1 MPGNVDI
8 QGYVFPPFR
17 GLDLKDAP
25 LDVPAQFSRS
35 ANFIDFDL
43 LGAIQKAKGP
53 ARFNGIQLAGNDSVY
68 GIYEYIQND
77 GDRFIIAYTSDGKFW
92 KISSA
97 GVATDITPA
106 NVTIGVNKIPHFAT
120 MNNLCI
126 IGDGTNPPIYIY
138 DAVSN
143 ATIFELGLTAPASAP
158 SGAPGAAGVL
168 TGAYTYKV
176 VFVSPTGA
184 KSNAGPASVV
194 VNPAAQQVNLTLIP
208 INVDTA
214 ENVSAREI
222 YRVAAGGIVYYYV
235 TTINDN
241 VTTVYTDNIADTAL
255 GPRLIEEREKPPAG
269 LRGFVEYAGSLYG
282 YIENG
287 HDLLYTQVNEPEA
300 WGAFN
305 TEPIVPGDGGPI
317 TGLGKINDLVV
328 FKRRSIHLWQGIPG
342 MFRRLQRSAKVGCV
356 AHRTIRNVELPDGG
370 DVLFFL
376 SQYGPY
382 AFDEERYY
390 DISREIQP
398 IFSGKDANHVFN
410 ASQGEKCSAEYDQ
423 QTKKYFLSICVNGA
437 TDPNLLL
444 VYDIYAE
451 AWSRREPFYVAS
463 LTTQTQSTGLEQVL
477 AGDSRS
483 DVINGGFTFH
493 LDVADSWFGDD
504 YEGEYITAWN
514 PFGYPDQEKTLRYI
528 SLDLIA
534 EGDVI
539 LFVDLYVDGEEFP
552 RKSFPI
558 SLTIGGAIWDA
569 ESTLWDEAEFADQDY
584 LHKIQG
590 TGPVN
595 GTNFSFGFRT
605 SIKNAP
611 WKLLKFRTR
620 FQVLP
625 ISGDRR

>member
-1 MPGNVDI
+1 MPGEIPI
-8 QGYVFPPFR
+8 QGYSFPPFR

-53 ARFNGIQLAGNDSVY
+53 AAFNSIQLSGHGAVY

-77 GDRFIIAYTSDGKFW
+77 GDKFIIAYTSDGKLW
-92 KISSA
+92 KISSI

-106 NVTIGVNKIPHFAT
+106 NVTVGTGKIPHFAT

-126 IGDGTNPPIYIY
+126 IGDGANPPIYIY
-138 DAVSN
+138 DAVTN
-143 ATIFELGLTAPASAP
+143 ATIFELGLTAPSTAC

-168 TGAYTYKV
+168 TGAYKYKY

-184 KSNAGPASVV
+184 KSNASPASAV
-194 VNPAAQQVNLTLIP
+194 VNPAAQQVNLTLIAV
-208 INVDTA
+208 NGDTA
-214 ENVSAREI
+214 ENTSAREV
-222 YRVAAGGIVYYYV
+222 YRTAAGGEVYYFV
-235 TTINDN
+235 TTIADN
-241 VTTVYTDNIADTAL
+241 VTTTYTDNTADTAL
-255 GPRLIEEREKPPAG
+255 GPRLIEEREKPPSG

-282 YIENG
+282 YVENG

-398 IFSGKDANHVFN
+398 IFSGRDANHIFN

-444 VYDIYAE
+444 VYDVYAE

-483 DVINGGFTFH
+483 DVTNGGFTFH
-493 LDVADSWFGDD
+493 LDVSDSWFGGD

-514 PFGYPDQEKTLRYI
+514 HLGFPDQEKTLRYI

-539 LFVDLYVDGEEFP
+539 LYVDLYVDGEEFP
-552 RKSFPI
+552 RKTYPI
-558 SLTIGGAIWDA
+558 SLSAGGAVWDA
-569 ESTLWDEAEFADQDY
+569 ESTLWDEALFADQDY
-584 LHKIQG
+584 LHKVVG
-590 TGPVN
+590 TTPIT

-605 SIKNAP
+605 SIKDAP
-611 WKLLKFRTR
+611 WKLLKFRNR